1 MQGMSYLH
9 SSNIEVHGHL
19 KSTNCVIDNRM
30 VVKITGFGFNTILSP
45 DRGKCSSG
53 GCIYIDLIFISYLIR
68 NVLFLTDLWT
78 APEHLRK
85 EGISQ
90 KGDVYSFAIIAQEIM
105 LRKSTFYTQTCS
117 EKAGETGTPLLYTYW
132 PLLGSYWCSFS
143 ETSYKLNSLWKMPW

>member
-1 MQGMSYLH
+1 MSYLH

-45 DRGKCSSG
+45 DRGKGSLVFPFNIDQIIIYSSTRG
-53 GCIYIDLIFISYLIR
+53 VF
-68 NVLFLTDLWT
+68 FLTDLWI

-105 LRKSTFYTQTCS
+105 LRKCTFYTKAIS
-117 EKAGETGTPLLYTYW
+117 DIAGETGEATHHITYTDAR
-132 PLLGSYWCSFS
+132 STC
-143 ETSYKLNSLWKMPW
+143 